1 MKKKKLFIIILA
13 VLIVIGIAGTAVFM
27 RGSQKKR
34 EAEILTT
41 STLEKI
47 INVSELSTFKAV
59 YNGIAV
65 VKNPEMEEQIDYYV
79 TYKAKVQA
87 GIDFEK
93 VEVSKD
99 DEKKQIL
106 VKIPEIELGEPMVDI
121 ASMDYIFENKKAN
134 TETVS
139 EEAYKACIQDA
150 RQESEKEEAIVTLA
164 KQNAQNT
171 IKALIQPFIE
181 NMEDT
186 YELMIE

>member
-27 RGSQKKR
+27 RESHKKR
-34 EAEILTT
+34 EIAILTT

-47 INVSELSTFKAV
+47 INVSELSTFEAV

-139 EEAYKACIQDA
+139 EQAYKACIQDA
-150 RQESEKEEAIVTLA
+150 RQESEKEEAIVSLA
-164 KQNAQNT
+164 KQNAQNI

-181 NMEDT
+181 NMEDP
-186 YELMIE
+186 YELIIE

>member
-27 RGSQKKR
+27 RESHKKR

-47 INVSELSTFKAV
+47 INVSELSTFEAV

-121 ASMDYIFENKKAN
+121 ASMDYIFENKSAN
-134 TETVS
+134 TQTVS

-150 RQESEKEEAIVTLA
+150 RQESEKEEAIVALA
-164 KQNAQNT
+164 KQNAQNI

-181 NMEDT
+181 NMEDP

>member
-27 RGSQKKR
+27 RGSHKER

-47 INVSELSTFKAV
+47 INVSELSTFEAV

-121 ASMDYIFENKKAN
+121 ASMDYIFENKSAN
-134 TETVS
+134 TQTVS

-150 RQESEKEEAIVTLA
+150 RQESEKEEAIVALA
-164 KQNAQNT
+164 KQNAQNI

-181 NMEDT
+181 NMEDP

>member
-13 VLIVIGIAGTAVFM
+13 VLVVIGIAGTAVLTG
-27 RGSQKKR
+27 GSHKKR

-47 INVSELSTFKAV
+47 INVSELSTFEAV

-99 DEKKQIL
+99 DEKKQIM

-121 ASMDYIFENKKAN
+121 ASMDYIFENKSAN
-134 TETVS
+134 TQTVS

-164 KQNAQNT
+164 KQNAKNI

-181 NMEDT
+181 NMEEP

>member
-1 MKKKKLFIIILA
+1 MNNDE
-13 VLIVIGIAGTAVFM
+13 T
-27 RGSQKKR
+27 
-34 EAEILTT
+34 
-41 STLEKI
+41 
-47 INVSELSTFKAV
+47 
-59 YNGIAV
+59 
-65 VKNPEMEEQIDYYV
+65 KNPEMEEQIDYYV

-106 VKIPEIELGEPMVDI
+106 VKIPKIELGEPMVDI

-164 KQNAQNT
+164 KQNAQNI

-181 NMEDT
+181 NMEDP

>member
-27 RGSQKKR
+27 RGSHKKR

-47 INVSELSTFKAV
+47 INVSELSTFEAV

-87 GIDFEK
+87 GIDFDK

-121 ASMDYIFENKKAN
+121 ASMDYIFENKSAN
-134 TETVS
+134 TQTVS

-164 KQNAQNT
+164 KQNAQNI

-181 NMEDT
+181 NMEDP

>member
-13 VLIVIGIAGTAVFM
+13 VLIVIGIAGTAVFTG
-27 RGSQKKR
+27 GSHKKR

-47 INVSELSTFKAV
+47 INVSELSTFEAV

-164 KQNAQNT
+164 KQNAQNI

-181 NMEDT
+181 NMEDP